1 MSTVSLSGTVHSARV
16 VDPIISHSGR
26 RVSTHLRFRVTGEV
40 TALILNANSQ
50 TAPDLHDQR
59 ETNIINHT
67 MVSAAIK
74 AFNFFKFCLSK
85 LIF

>member
-1 MSTVSLSGTVHSARV
+1 MSTDSAFGTVHSARV

-26 RVSTHLRFRVTGEV
+26 LSSRTCGFRVTGGL

-67 MVSAAIK
+67 MKSAAIK
-74 AFNFFKFCLSK
+74 AC
-85 LIF
+85 